1 MGLLSSFLLRPASS
15 EGGGEADAPDDLARA
30 RTRARQRLIG
40 AVVLVG
46 IGVIAFPLLFE
57 TQPRP
62 IPVDVAIDLPKREGA
77 PPLAVPPA
85 PARVAASPASSAGGR
100 AAATPA
106 SSPNPAPARAP
117 QDIIT
122 ETAAEAGLKPA
133 RGAPA
138 GEGAATAAARPEPR
152 AEARSE
158 ARTEPRAEA
167 RVEPR
172 ADARP
177 AAAEPARSKP
187 AEPARP
193 DDAARARALLEGRP
207 TATASPPAAAPAS
220 AAAPRFIVQIG
231 AFADPALAQQTRLKV
246 ERLGLTTY
254 THVAQTPDGA
264 RTRVRVGPVTTRQE
278 AEKMA
283 ARIKAAGMPAAI
295 LTL

>member
-62 IPVDVAIDLPKREGA
+62 IPVDVAIDLPKRA
-77 PPLAVPPA
+77 
-85 PARVAASPASSAGGR
+85 
-100 AAATPA
+100 A

-138 GEGAATAAARPEPR
+138 GE
-152 AEARSE
+152 
-158 ARTEPRAEA
+158 
-167 RVEPR
+167 
-172 ADARP
+172 
-177 AAAEPARSKP
+177 
-187 AEPARP
+187 
-193 DDAARARALLEGRP
+193 
-207 TATASPPAAAPAS
+207 AAAPAS